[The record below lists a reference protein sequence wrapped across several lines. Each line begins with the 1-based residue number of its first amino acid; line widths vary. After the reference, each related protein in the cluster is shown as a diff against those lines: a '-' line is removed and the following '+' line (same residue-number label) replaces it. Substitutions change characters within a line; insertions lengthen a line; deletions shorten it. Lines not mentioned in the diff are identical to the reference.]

1 MPDPLVELLVAV
13 VMIALVIQ
21 RLNRTV
27 PLSSVISSETYASP
41 RFTVQNFS
49 HSVVCV
55 VFRPCSGGGG
65 RRA

>member
-27 PLSSVISSETYASP
+27 SDYLV
-41 RFTVQNFS
+41 
-49 HSVVCV
+49 
-55 VFRPCSGGGG
+55 
-65 RRA
+65 

>member
-27 PLSSVISSETYASP
+27 SNYLV
-41 RFTVQNFS
+41 
-49 HSVVCV
+49 
-55 VFRPCSGGGG
+55 
-65 RRA
+65 

>member
-27 PLSSVISSETYASP
+27 SLSSVISSKTYASR
-41 RFTVQNFS
+41 RFTVPNFI
-49 HSVVCV
+49 HIVVWV